1 MKLDRFYAQANEQ
14 DHLLQDAFDHET
26 FVSRLSSCQQIEQ
39 DYTSMIQR
47 EEHLR
52 LAWQNT
58 PETLRLL
65 LQGTA
70 LGRLLEG
77 L

>member
-14 DHLLQDAFDHET
+14 DHLFQDEFAHEAFET
-26 FVSRLSSCQQIEQ
+26 ALSSCQQLEQ
-39 DYTSMIQR
+39 GYKNMIQR

-58 PETLRLL
+58 PEDLRVL